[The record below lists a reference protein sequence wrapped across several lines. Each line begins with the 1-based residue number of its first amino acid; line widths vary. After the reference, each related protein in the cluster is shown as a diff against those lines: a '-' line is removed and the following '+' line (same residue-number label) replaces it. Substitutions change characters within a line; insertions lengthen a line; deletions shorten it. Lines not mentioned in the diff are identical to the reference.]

1 MRNLRRYAP
10 RPSMRMRPEC
20 ASDAHS
26 FARCGQ
32 AIVLFAITVTVM
44 IMLAALVTDT
54 GQIWFYRRFLQNAA
68 DAAALAG
75 AQQLPDDT
83 SGARATA
90 CDYATTKNAV
100 PGMTIN
106 CNGSDIQILGNNDRI
121 KVTTH
126 KTMVPMIGTM
136 FNWPTINIAA
146 DATARVGSLYQA
158 CPFPIFQTPEMLP
171 SGSPGE
177 IGFYQLTALHLAGA
191 DNQSGNF
198 LTVDVGS
205 GANAVFDAMVN
216 NSCSSPIG
224 PTASTEP
231 GGKIGKVVDG
241 LQWRVACATGGPK
254 PNGTPPCPPG
264 PSACPSATITSDML
278 DASGNLKSSI
288 NRSNCTR
295 LVILP
300 IFPGPFGSYNG
311 KTTVT
316 ILGFAV
322 YYIGGVCPPSGNA
335 SKCSNTPVGE
345 LKKGDAWGYYVRM
358 EVTGSTLKPYDGFG
372 TKVITLID

>member
-1 MRNLRRYAP
+1 MNHQRLRLLWPLAKTCGDYA
-10 RPSMRMRPEC
+10 RPGSGVMRP
-20 ASDAHS
+20 
-26 FARCGQ
+26 GQ
-32 AIVLFAITVTVM
+32 VIVLFALVVTVM
-44 IMLAALVTDT
+44 MMLAALVTDA
-54 GQIWFYRRFLQNAA
+54 GQIWLNRRYLQNAA

-83 SGARATA
+83 AAARATA
-90 CDYATTKNAV
+90 CDYAATKNAV
-100 PGMTIN
+100 PNMAIN
-106 CNGSDIQILGNNDRI
+106 CNGDDIQIFGANDKI

-126 KTMVPMIGTM
+126 KTIVPMIGGM
-136 FNWPTINIAA
+136 FGWPSIDIAA

-171 SGSPGE
+171 GQPGE

-205 GANAVFDAMVN
+205 GANAVFDAIVN
-216 NSCSSPIG
+216 NTCGNPIG

-254 PNGTPPCPPG
+254 PKGTPPCPPG
-264 PSACPSATITSDML
+264 PSACPSASITSDML
-278 DASGNLKSSI
+278 DASGNLKPSI
-288 NRSNCTR
+288 NRDNCTR

-300 IFPGPFGSYNG
+300 IFPGPFSSYNG

-335 SKCSNTPVGE
+335 STCPNTPVGA

-358 EVTGSTLKPYDGFG
+358 EATGSTLTPYDGFG
-372 TKVITLID
+372 TKVVTLID

>member
-1 MRNLRRYAP
+1 MIDTRFIHCHLLNKRTGPTPRLLKRR
-10 RPSMRMRPEC
+10 
-20 ASDAHS
+20 HS
-26 FARCGQ
+26 GQ
-32 AIVLFAITVTVM
+32 ALVLFAIM
-44 IMLAALVTDT
+44 ILTLLAGVALAIDT
-54 GQIWFYRRFLQNAA
+54 GMIWLNRRVLQNAV

-83 SGARATA
+83 SGARAIA
-90 CDYATTKNAV
+90 CDYAANKNGIQ
-100 PGMTIN
+100 GMTLD
-106 CNGSDIQILGNNDRI
+106 CDGSDIQILGNNDKI

-126 KTMVPMIGTM
+126 KTIVPMIGTM
-136 FNWPTINIAA
+136 FGWPSIDIAA

-171 SGSPGE
+171 PGQPGE

-205 GANAVFDAMVN
+205 GANAVFDAIVN
-216 NSCSSPIG
+216 NSCSNPIG

-254 PNGTPPCPPG
+254 PNGTPACPPG
-264 PSACPSATITSDML
+264 PSACPSDTVTSDML
-278 DASGNLKSSI
+278 DASGNLKPSI
-288 NRSNCTR
+288 NRDNCTR

-300 IFPGPFGSYNG
+300 IFPGPFNSYNG

-335 SKCSNTPVGE
+335 STCPNTPVGE

-358 EVTGSTLKPYDGFG
+358 EATSSTLRPYDGFG
-372 TKVITLID
+372 TKVVTLID